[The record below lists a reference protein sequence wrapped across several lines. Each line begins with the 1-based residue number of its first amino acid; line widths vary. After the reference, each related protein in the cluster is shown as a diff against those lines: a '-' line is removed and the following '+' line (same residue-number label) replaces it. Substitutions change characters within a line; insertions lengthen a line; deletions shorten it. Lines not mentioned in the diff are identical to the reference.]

1 MVDTDNSGT
10 LDIKEFKSFIAKVD
24 STIEANRVED
34 AFFENDGK
42 SGELTVDQFTNSI
55 KFLFQK

>member
-10 LDIKEFKSFIAKVD
+10 LDIQEFKSFIAKVD
-24 STIEANRVED
+24 STIDANRVED

-42 SGELTVDQFTNSI
+42 SGELTVD
-55 KFLFQK
+55 